1 MQIYTLTVKDRKQK
15 IMEQIPKVEEKETEK
30 RTSTDVIA
38 DIERLKTELSEEE
51 QTKVFNLKADK
62 EVKEEV
68 VVETPKA
75 ETFAK
80 ELSPETTMIAQT
92 LMATAS
98 EKAKDIYADVDF
110 SGILKADLNL
120 LQKVTL
126 METVIVP
133 NAKKMANIEKNLKSN
148 DAEDTPTEKKSG
160 EFSKPST
167 SGKVDEKAGET
178 LYTEMSERLGLTPE
192 FNDEKEKSE

>member
-1 MQIYTLTVKDRKQK
+1 MEKIPEVEKKDTEMSTEDKLAQLK
-15 IMEQIPKVEEKETEK
+15 KLGAEFSEEQIKETFE
-30 RTSTDVIA
+30 I
-38 DIERLKTELSEEE
+38 
-51 QTKVFNLKADK
+51 KAD
-62 EVKEEV
+62 EVKAE

-92 LMATAS
+92 LMSTAE
-98 EKAKDIYADVDF
+98 EKVKSIYKDADY

-126 METVIVP
+126 MESVVVP
-133 NAKKMANIEKNLKSN
+133 NAIKMANIEKNLKSN
-148 DAEDTPTEKKSG
+148 DANDTQQTETKAA

-178 LYTEMSERLGLTPE
+178 LFTEMSDKLG